1 MKLFSSIDNQQKGK
15 PSMPSNKFAL
25 KAFSFYEKI
34 YIFYEKNG
42 TKMKKFS

>member
-1 MKLFSSIDNQQKGK
+1 MGIGETVSKHRQLTKRK

-34 YIFYEKNG
+34 YKFCE
-42 TKMKKFS
+42 TK